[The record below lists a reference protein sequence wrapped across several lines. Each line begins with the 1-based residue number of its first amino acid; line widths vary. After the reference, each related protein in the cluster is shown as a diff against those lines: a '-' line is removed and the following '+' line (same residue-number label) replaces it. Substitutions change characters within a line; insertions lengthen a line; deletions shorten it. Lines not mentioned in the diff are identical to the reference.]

1 MITTEIRT
9 SATKLWWLF
18 GSSSSSLGHNALQ
31 GLSGLTSF
39 YQAGKSSQL
48 QKAYKVEKQRD
59 AA

>member
-31 GLSGLTSF
+31 GLTSF